1 MVARGERK
9 KTAKLEVDGAAS
21 SLAESWLDEM
31 QKASGRPVSGGD
43 ESEETAF
50 MFHGEVVLRD
60 GEVVGDVRAASY
72 GHTLGG
78 AVGLAMVSGGK

>member
-31 QKASGRPVSGGD
+31 QKASGRPVSGGGAASRAVGARGGREGTRSQKAHTFLRGSGRPEARWRMMETASQD
-43 ESEETAF
+43 ESQ
-50 MFHGEVVLRD
+50 
-60 GEVVGDVRAASY
+60 
-72 GHTLGG
+72 
-78 AVGLAMVSGGK
+78 

>member
-43 ESEETAF
+43 ESE
-50 MFHGEVVLRD
+50 D
-60 GEVVGDVRAASY
+60 VG
-72 GHTLGG
+72 
-78 AVGLAMVSGGK
+78 AMVQTAKYKGMLDRIAQLDEAFESDIADLAGKA